1 MKIMEVEGTAV
12 LTDYTPEQLKRIRQ
26 LEKPTNLR
34 PKLITRK
41 QAAEILDCCVMSIKR
56 YEERGHL
63 TPIPRSSRSI
73 RLDEAEVLDFARN
86 GISAQEV
93 AQ

>member
-26 LEKPTNLR
+26 LEKPPNTR
-34 PKLITRK
+34 PKLISRK
-41 QAAEILDCCVMSIKR
+41 EAAEILGCCVMTCKR
-56 YEERGHL
+56 LEKRKQL
-63 TPIPRSSRSI
+63 TPIRFSARRV
-73 RLDEAEVLDFARN
+73 RLDEAQVLDFARN
-86 GISAQEV
+86 GIRDRKV